1 MELDKST
8 IDGVLR
14 ATNILIAGKNLVI
27 CGYGDCGKGLTTGK
41 GMGANVVVT
50 EVNPFRALQAVLD
63 GFIVMQLN
71 DAVKTG
77 DIFITVTGD
86 KE

>member
-1 MELDKST
+1 
-8 IDGVLR
+8 
-14 ATNILIAGKNLVI
+14 
-27 CGYGDCGKGLTTGK
+27 
-41 GMGANVVVT
+41 MGANVVVT

-77 DIFITVTGD
+77 DIFITVTET
-86 KE
+86 KSNYAWNT